1 MSNNLLEAMKNEY
14 HKKIDQLQ
22 QEMLYLER
30 EKIESLKKAE
40 SATQKTKLEEAYKKK
55 LKDLEDKL
63 NQTKMKDREQS

>member
-1 MSNNLLEAMKNEY
+1 
-14 HKKIDQLQ
+14 
-22 QEMLYLER
+22 MLYLER